1 MQIQEVLFQFDEED
15 SIILNEPQSN
25 QKNDPISSTCSPIR
39 NLVKK
44 KRLTDNQKLANFHNK
59 IDVCGTTFYD
69 VVKRETSDL
78 HSVPVYCDNRACIKI
93 GCQKH
98 RRSQFRKEH
107 NAQQQVVTKSMKK
120 PKAWVFT
127 GWHIDVLDMSP
138 NEFKSF
144 AREKF
149 LHLFRILK
157 EVKFG
162 AASEFSIHMELKFNS
177 DDSVYLHFHVVMG
190 GINCRIKTMRSLWGR
205 VVKYEGAIEPE
216 FVSEYVSK
224 YASKTPDFQNSDFI
238 RDWYFLV
245 TYKIQM
251 HRFSISKNKA
261 IFNPDVIPLSPSKYY
276 NYGALMFKAKC
287 AYRRD
292 SYLIPRFGKH
302 RNEQR
307 VFHPLLEPPPNPL
320 HESQKTLST
329 FITQDSSDQRQE
341 SFLAPADHQLPNTS
355 PDPNYPHQSI
365 EDLKK
370 ESLPFKVEV
379 MKIEAD

>member
-1 MQIQEVLFQFDEED
+1 VQIQEVLFQFDEED
-15 SIILNEPQSN
+15 SIILNEPQNN
-25 QKNDPISSTCSPIR
+25 QKNVPISSTCSPIR

-78 HSVPVYCDNRACIKI
+78 HSVPVYCDNRACTKI

-98 RRSQFRKEH
+98 RRSQFRKE
-107 NAQQQVVTKSMKK
+107 
-120 PKAWVFT
+120 
-127 GWHIDVLDMSP
+127 P

-149 LHLFRILK
+149 LHLFHILK

-292 SYLIPRFGKH
+292 SYLKASFGKNRKDDH
-302 RNEQR
+302 
-307 VFHPLLEPPPNPL
+307 VFHPLLEPPPKPP
-320 HESQKTLST
+320 HENQKTL
-329 FITQDSSDQRQE
+329 
-341 SFLAPADHQLPNTS
+341 LVAPAELEPETFLVPADQQSSNTS

-365 EDLKK
+365 EELKN
-370 ESLPFKVEV
+370 EPLSFKVEV